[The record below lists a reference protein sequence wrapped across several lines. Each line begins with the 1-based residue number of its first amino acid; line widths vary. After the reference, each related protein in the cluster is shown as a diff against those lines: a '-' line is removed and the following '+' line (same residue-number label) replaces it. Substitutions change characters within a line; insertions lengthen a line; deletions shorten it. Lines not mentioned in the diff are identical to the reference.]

1 MKLKKIT
8 SLFMSAVL
16 AATGVGTISVS
27 ADTGADPVISRNCPA
42 YSQAN
47 PSTASSGNDEH
58 YFSFWSGTTE
68 DYLAYDLSGVP
79 AAQRKKVLA
88 AWYNATGQYDY
99 TVVNQNSNA
108 MPSDYTIE
116 VNAAAGGTYPED
128 GWKVVETVTGNTLHS
143 RQHVVDMEGYNWI
156 RMNVSK
162 ADGKTGGSVQLNFDI
177 HDVSDGVDD
186 SWIFFGDSITAG
198 GMMNCYGTGFATY
211 VNQLDS
217 KYFPAQENGG
227 IGGIFSTDGKNNI
240 DRWLGTFPGKYVSIA
255 YGTNDAWGNQTGA
268 EKYYENTVYMV
279 EKVLEAGKVPVVPK
293 IPYATETGVNS
304 YLDDY
309 NKMIDKLYEEFP
321 EVVKGPDF
329 DAYFRENPDLLSSD
343 GVHPSSEGYD
353 GMRQL
358 WASTMYENVY
368 TAASSEPTPPDS
380 DTTALVGDINSDD
393 VVDSKDVR
401 IMTDHFLRKS
411 DEMSS
416 SSRYQW
422 DIVPDEK
429 FNIFDLVALKRRAK
443 ESEDTG
449 VTTDGC
455 WELTEENAK
464 IIGRT
469 VRKDDVTWLVQS
481 GSAVEFTVSGGT
493 VAEIVLAGDE
503 CINNGEDYRPRYQI
517 YVNDELVKD
526 STLSKAEEK
535 ITLQLH
541 KEPLVDTPS
550 YALNSK
556 VKVIMVSEAMYG
568 AIGVNAVNLESNLT
582 KPVKPTAKN
591 DLCIEFIGDSITCAY
606 GVEASGNGESFKTT
620 TENFTKSYA
629 YLTAKQLGADYN
641 AVCYS
646 GHGIIS
652 GYTSGDKNTDSL
664 IPDCY
669 EVASKQN
676 GYAEAWDFENHKNDV
691 VVINLGTN
699 DSSYITAGSNANRE
713 ERAAEFIDGY
723 VAFLKT
729 VREKNADA
737 EIICTLGTMDYE
749 NIYEYVSDAVDK
761 YKTET
766 GDEKVTFYQS
776 VMHTQADGYGADWHP
791 SEKTQQN
798 IAYVLAD
805 KICQVLGMESS
816 QIGLDVALDA
826 TYDVITDTAS
836 GANAAHFVGYDKSFW
851 INTVTGGS
859 DADDIKAVLT
869 GIGLKKGGEY
879 RLEFDYTAGK
889 EFDMTVNVA
898 GTETYFTDTVTA
910 GSEKL
915 HYSQEFTCSAADE
928 NAAIEFL
935 VGGQDSCNTT
945 LSAIKLTKIG

>member
-1 MKLKKIT
+1 
-8 SLFMSAVL
+8 MSAVL
-16 AATGVGTISVS
+16 TVTAAGTVAVS
-27 ADTGADPVISRNCPA
+27 AETGADPVISRNCPA
-42 YSQAN
+42 YSQTN
-47 PSTASSGNDEH
+47 PSTASSANDEH
-58 YFSFWSGTTE
+58 YFSFWSGTAS
-68 DYLAYDLSGVP
+68 DYLAYDLSEVP
-79 AAQRKKVLA
+79 ASQRKKVLA
-88 AWYNATGQYDY
+88 VWYNATGQYDY

-108 MPSDYTIE
+108 MPTDYTIE
-116 VNAAAGGTYPED
+116 VNAATGGTYPED
-128 GWKVVETVTGNTLHS
+128 GWEVVETVTANTLHS

-162 ADGKTGGSVQLNFDI
+162 ADGKEGGSVQLNFDI
-177 HDVSDGVDD
+177 HDVSDGIDD

-211 VNQLDS
+211 INQIDS

-240 DRWLGTFPGKYVSIA
+240 DRWLSTFPGKYVSIA

-268 EKYYENTVYMV
+268 QKYYENTVYMV
-279 EKVLEAGKVPVVPK
+279 EKVLEMGKVPVVPK
-293 IPYATETGVNS
+293 IPYATETGVNN
-304 YLDDY
+304 YLDEY
-309 NKMIDKLYEEFP
+309 NKMIDKLYEEYP

-329 DAYFRENPDLLSSD
+329 DTYFRENPDLLSSD

-368 TAASSEPTPPDS
+368 TATSSEPIPPS
-380 DTTALVGDINSDD
+380 VSTAAVGDLNFDGNVDSED
-393 VVDSKDVR
+393 VV
-401 IMTDHFLRKS
+401 IMTDYLTGKS
-411 DEMSS
+411 DSMGNSTMLQQDVCTDSE
-416 SSRYQW
+416 
-422 DIVPDEK
+422 INV
-429 FNIFDLVALKRRAK
+429 FDLVALKRIAK
-443 ESEDTG
+443 GDEDTG
-449 VTTDGC
+449 VTTEGS

-469 VRKDDVTWLVQS
+469 VRKDDITWLVQS
-481 GSAVEFTVSGGT
+481 GSAVEFTVSGT

-517 YVNDELVKD
+517 YVDDELVKD

-541 KEPLVDTPS
+541 KEPVVDTPS

-568 AIGVNAVNLESNLT
+568 AIGVNAVNLESNL
-582 KPVKPTAKN
+582 KNPVKPTAQN

-652 GYTSGDKNTDSL
+652 GYTSGDRNTDSL

-676 GYAEAWDFENHKNDV
+676 GYAENWDFEKHKNDV

-699 DSSYITAGSNANRE
+699 DSSYITANSNAYRE
-713 ERAAEFIDGY
+713 ERAAEFIEGY

-737 EIICTLGTMDYE
+737 QIICTLGTMDFE
-749 NIYEYVSDAVDK
+749 NIYEYVSVAVDE
-761 YKTET
+761 YKAET
-766 GDEKVTFYQS
+766 GDDKVTFYQS

-798 IAYVLAD
+798 SAYVLAD

-816 QIGLDVALDA
+816 QIGLDVAADA

-859 DADDIKAVLT
+859 DADDIKAVLS
-869 GIGLKKGGEY
+869 GIGLKKDGEY
-879 RLEFDYTAGK
+879 RLEFDYTAGT
-889 EFDMTVNVA
+889 EYEMTVNVA
-898 GTETYFTDTVTA
+898 GTDVYFTDTVTA
-910 GSEKL
+910 GSEKM
-915 HYSQEFTCSAADE
+915 HYSETFVCSATDE

-945 LSAIKLTKIG
+945 LSSIKLTKIG